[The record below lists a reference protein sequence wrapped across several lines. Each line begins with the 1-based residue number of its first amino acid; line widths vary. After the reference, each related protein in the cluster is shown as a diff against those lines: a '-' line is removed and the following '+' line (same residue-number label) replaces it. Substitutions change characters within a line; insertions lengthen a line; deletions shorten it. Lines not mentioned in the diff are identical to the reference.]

1 MKQSL
6 IRKNINKNKD
16 ETKESK
22 FELDKLEKIEL
33 NDGLTDK
40 QMQRYFNIV
49 DANPRK
55 IDFLKGWYN
64 RVHFYYSIPEKFEF
78 KFKKHV
84 DDYINN
90 KYNSFRG
97 KKE

>member
-33 NDGLTDK
+33 NENFDNL
-40 QMQRYFNIV
+40 N
-49 DANPRK
+49 
-55 IDFLKGWYN
+55 
-64 RVHFYYSIPEKFEF
+64 SILSKA
-78 KFKKHV
+78 
-84 DDYINN
+84 N
-90 KYNSFRG
+90 KYLKLN
-97 KKE
+97 EEP